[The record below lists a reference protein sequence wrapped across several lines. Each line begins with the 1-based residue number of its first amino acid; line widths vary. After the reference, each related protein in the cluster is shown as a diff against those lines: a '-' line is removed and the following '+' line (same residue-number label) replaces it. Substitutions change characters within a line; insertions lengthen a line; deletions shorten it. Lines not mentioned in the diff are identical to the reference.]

1 VDFNT
6 NEKQSGEGRKRW
18 RERIQIREA
27 KCSPMLIMFS
37 AMTPRPTKRFMPG
50 IFSGDRRE
58 CRIECLSQVP
68 RQPQTD
74 STHDF
79 LVPRPRGSVANSGL
93 P

>member
-37 AMTPRPTKRFMPG
+37 AMTPGPTKHFMPG
-50 IFSGDRRE
+50 IFSDDRRE

-68 RQPQTD
+68 RHIVETTNGFDP
-74 STHDF
+74 
-79 LVPRPRGSVANSGL
+79 
-93 P
+93 